1 MFNFEKPLE
10 LPPQLSWKYRDE
22 PAFMNWTIRARN
34 YSTVIANAAF
44 AFFLC
49 LGLTGA
55 IVFYKMDEGIPEPWR
70 TLGATAPLLLVT
82 FFAWL
87 GYGQRVNL
95 AYRFAETGWEYCQWK
110 DTPKWHL
117 TMVKW
122 VTGIMA
128 VAFIYMAT
136 IDPSFI
142 LGALI
147 GPGGMALTYLSMA
160 NSKSYQEMHSE
171 YNHITFKWCEM
182 KQVAIATNRDIVDLK
197 YSRAKESVNRP
208 VVRNV
213 NVFCKRGQ
221 KEVVANAIKPC
232 MAPGTPFIWAK
243 LNLLLDTD

>member
-22 PAFMNWTIRARN
+22 PAFMSWTIRARN

-44 AFFLC
+44 ALFLC

-55 IVFYKMDEGIPEPWR
+55 IVFYKMGEGIPEPWR

-87 GYGQRVNL
+87 GYGQRINI
-95 AYRFAETGWEYCQWK
+95 AYRFTETGWEHCEWK
-110 DTPKWHL
+110 NTPKWHL

-122 VTGIMA
+122 VTGIIA

-136 IDPSFI
+136 IEPSFI

-160 NSKSYQEMHSE
+160 NSKIYQEMYEE
-171 YNHITFKWCEM
+171 YNHIVIKWSEVTQLAM
-182 KQVAIATNRDIVDLK
+182 ATNREIVDIK
-197 YSRAKESVNRP
+197 YGQLQEGGTRP
-208 VVRNV
+208 VIWNV
-213 NVFCKRGQ
+213 NIFCKRGQ
-221 KEVVANAIKPC
+221 KEAVANAIKPYLN
-232 MAPGTPFIWAK
+232 PGVPFIWGK
-243 LNLLLDTD
+243 LDLLMDIE